1 MSKQHAFILSCVLAA
16 LVPTLLAQ
24 SARAELASIHPQQS
38 LPTPPDPDPPTP
50 LKFGALAVTDG
61 KTILVSVENG
71 PAAYAYSK
79 NSRGRWEYEAT
90 LAAAPPQGIAST
102 GIAVHGKTAL
112 VQGTTRVLGAPHET
126 FVAFVFQRR
135 KGTWTYTQTLPNAGL
150 SLFRRT
156 PLAVG
161 HNFAAVG
168 AFTADN
174 LNGAVFI
181 YDRVGA
187 GTYVFDTKLAPAAAA
202 PLAFTGATVIVD
214 GNRFLAY
221 SGGVGNNII
230 SSFVRTGGVWFEEP
244 SLRLP
249 DGGVLSPDFGFSGK
263 RAVVPEVVPP
273 GPARVFIRDHDGIWS
288 VEQVLTNPVEP
299 QSNLGPKA
307 AMDGRRLLITDTS
320 RKAVYLFERHKANW
334 IATAQ
339 LVLPT
344 ACESLPT
351 IALSGRLA
359 VVACQDVDIGNP
371 VWHGQVLVYDL
382 VALLDHDL

>member
-1 MSKQHAFILSCVLAA
+1 MLKQHVFLFTCVLAA
-16 LVPTLLAQ
+16 LAPALAGQ
-24 SARAELASIHPQQS
+24 AAHAQLASIHPQQS
-38 LPTPPDPDPPTP
+38 LPTPPDPDPPTA
-50 LKFGALAVTDG
+50 LRFGALAVTDG
-61 KTILVSVENG
+61 RTILVSVENG

-79 NSRGRWEYEAT
+79 NSRGRWVYEAT

-102 GIAVHGKTAL
+102 GIAVRGKTAL
-112 VQGTTRVLGAPHET
+112 VQGTIREVGAPQET
-126 FVAFVFQRR
+126 FVAFVFRHR
-135 KGTWTYTQTLPNAGL
+135 KGAWTYTQTLANAGL
-150 SLFRRT
+150 TLGRRS

-168 AFTADN
+168 SFIADN
-174 LNGAVFI
+174 FNGAVFV

-214 GNRFLAY
+214 GNRLLAY

-263 RAVVPEVVPP
+263 RAVVPAVLPP
-273 GPARVFIRDHDGIWS
+273 GPARVFVRDHDGIWS
-288 VEQVLTNPVEP
+288 VEQALTNPVEP
-299 QSNLGPKA
+299 QANLGPKA

-320 RKAVYLFERHKANW
+320 RKAVYVFERHKANW
-334 IATAQ
+334 VATAQ

-351 IALSGRLA
+351 VALSGRLA
-359 VVACQDVDIGNP
+359 VVACLDVDIADP
-371 VWHGQVLVYDL
+371 VWHGQVLVYEL
-382 VALLDHDL
+382 AALREA

>member
-1 MSKQHAFILSCVLAA
+1 MSIQPVVLFSWVLAA
-16 LVPTLLAQ
+16 LVPPLVGQ
-24 SARAELASIHPQQS
+24 SAKAELASIQPQQS
-38 LPTPPDPDPPTP
+38 LPTPPDPDPPTS

-61 KTILVSVENG
+61 RTILVSVENG

-79 NSRGRWEYEAT
+79 NSRGRWVYEAT

-102 GIAVHGKTAL
+102 GIAVRGKTAL
-112 VQGTTRVLGAPHET
+112 VQGTTREVGAPQEAFVT
-126 FVAFVFQRR
+126 FVYRQR
-135 KGTWTYTQTLPNAGL
+135 KGAWTYTQTLSNGGL
-150 SLFRRT
+150 SLFRRS

-168 AFTADN
+168 NFIADN

-181 YDRVGA
+181 YDRVDA
-187 GTYVFDTKLAPAAAA
+187 GTYVLETKLAPAAAA

-214 GNRFLAY
+214 GNRLLAF

-288 VEQVLTNPVEP
+288 VEQALTNPVEP
-299 QSNLGPKA
+299 QANLGPKA

-320 RKAVYLFERHKANW
+320 RKAVYVFERHKGNW
-334 IATAQ
+334 VAAAQ
-339 LVLPT
+339 LALPA
-344 ACESLPT
+344 ACEPVPT

-359 VVACQDVDIGNP
+359 VVACQDVDIGDP
-371 VWHGQVLVYDL
+371 VWHGQVLVYEL
-382 VALLDHDL
+382 TALKKA

>member
-1 MSKQHAFILSCVLAA
+1 MLKQHVFLFSCVLAA
-16 LVPTLLAQ
+16 LAPTLVGQ
-24 SARAELASIHPQQS
+24 SAKAELASIHPS
-38 LPTPPDPDPPTP
+38 KACRRPPTGSARVAEVRRTCSHGWQDHP
-50 LKFGALAVTDG
+50 CVGRERSSG
-61 KTILVSVENG
+61 IRILEEFPRTMG
-71 PAAYAYSK
+71 I
-79 NSRGRWEYEAT
+79 RGT

-102 GIAVHGKTAL
+102 GIAVRGKTAL
-112 VQGTTRVLGAPHET
+112 VQGSTRVVGAPQET
-126 FVAFVFQRR
+126 FVAFVFRHR
-135 KGTWTYTQTLPNAGL
+135 KGAWTYTQTLSNAGL
-150 SLFRRT
+150 PLGCRS

-161 HNFAAVG
+161 HDFAAVG
-168 AFTADN
+168 SFTADN
-174 LNGAVFI
+174 FNGAVFI

-187 GTYVFDTKLAPAAAA
+187 GTYVFETKLAPAAAA

-214 GNRFLAY
+214 GNRLLAF

-263 RAVVPEVVPP
+263 RAVVPSVVPL

-288 VEQVLTNPVEP
+288 VEQALTNPVEL
-299 QSNLGPKA
+299 QANLGPKA

-320 RKAVYLFERHKANW
+320 RKAVYVFERHEANW
-334 IATAQ
+334 VATAQ

-344 ACESLPT
+344 ACEPLPT

-359 VVACQDVDIGNP
+359 VVACQDVDTGYR
-371 VWHGQVLVYDL
+371 LARASSRL
-382 VALLDHDL
+382 